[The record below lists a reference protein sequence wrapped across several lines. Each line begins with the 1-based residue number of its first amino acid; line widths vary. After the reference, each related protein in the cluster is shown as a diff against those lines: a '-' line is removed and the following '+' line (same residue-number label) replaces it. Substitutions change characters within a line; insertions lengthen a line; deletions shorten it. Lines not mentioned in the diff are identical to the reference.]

1 MSTPS
6 NRPANPWMNEPQP
19 QGNPR
24 RTRIPATIATMAGV
38 LVVVVLIVVG
48 VWTLT
53 GDDTDDSD
61 TAAATFTESPEV
73 TSDAPAT
80 VTTVTVAP
88 EEDTEES
95 GTPTAVPLPE
105 SSPEPFH
112 EDATSHS
119 GSGPLACNGRGVLI
133 VNSVL
138 DNAQNFDQQMADSRV
153 KWPDAVLMEPGDCP
167 SLRPVEPES
176 GASVYA
182 FVIDYGDDLDS
193 LCAAERNGG
202 GNARLLN
209 SDTSYVSPC

>member
-1 MSTPS
+1 MMTRNGEEAVDMVVRVDAPS
-6 NRPANPWMNEPQP
+6 VL
-19 QGNPR
+19 
-24 RTRIPATIATMAGV
+24 TVTITVSPPPGRVVM
-38 LVVVVLIVVG
+38 LVMF
-48 VWTLT
+48 
-53 GDDTDDSD
+53 GDARLSEFTNCCLPSPS
-61 TAAATFTESPEV
+61 AVTESPEV

-153 KWPDAVLMEPGDCP
+153 QWPDAVLMEPGDCP
-167 SLRPVEPES
+167 LLRPVELES